1 MDITENEVDSNRH
14 EKSGHDRGQ
23 KVNSSDDR
31 TLKTVPTELSDVGG
45 VVGDPCKEGAQWYV
59 IRSKS
64 RFEAVCL
71 DELSKAGF
79 EALCP
84 MRMDYRWRRRRQE
97 AVPLFP
103 GYLFSRFSYED
114 DYHKVRWLRGVL
126 HLVQFGEAPPPAVN
140 DEIMRFFAENMND
153 DGVIETSP
161 ELVEGDRVEFLTE
174 SMRGLVGTVLRI
186 DSAEQR
192 VHVLM
197 DLLYQATVKVPV
209 SQLQAL

>member
-1 MDITENEVDSNRH
+1 MKKVEGENIYTPDEVEISAIVSPAD
-14 EKSGHDRGQ
+14 KA
-23 KVNSSDDR
+23 K
-31 TLKTVPTELSDVGG
+31 
-45 VVGDPCKEGAQWYV
+45 QWYV

-64 RFEAVCL
+64 RHEAVCV

-84 MRMDYRWRRRRQE
+84 MGMDYRWRRRRQE
-97 AVPLFP
+97 AIPLFP
-103 GYLFSRFSYED
+103 GYVFSRFRYED

-140 DEIMRFFAENMND
+140 DEIMRFFAENMNE

-161 ELVEGDRVEFLTE
+161 EFVEGDRVEFLTE

-186 DSAEQR
+186 DSAEKR

-197 DLLYQATVKVPV
+197 DLLYQATIEVKTYQV
-209 SQLQAL
+209 QAI

>member
-1 MDITENEVDSNRH
+1 MADKHENMDELASITSGQDEYSSIVSPVDEAKRWYVVRSKPRH
-14 EKSGHDRGQ
+14 E
-23 KVNSSDDR
+23 
-31 TLKTVPTELSDVGG
+31 TT
-45 VVGDPCKEGAQWYV
+45 
-59 IRSKS
+59 
-64 RFEAVCL
+64 CL
-71 DELSKAGF
+71 EEIAKAGF

-84 MRMDYRWRRRRQE
+84 MGMDYRWRRRRQE

-103 GYLFSRFSYED
+103 GYVFCWFSFPE

-126 HLVQFGEAPPPAVN
+126 HLVQFGDAPPPAV
-140 DEIMRFFAENMND
+140 DDDIMRFFAENMNE

-186 DSAEQR
+186 DSAEKR

-197 DLLYQATVKVPV
+197 DLLYQATIEVKTYQV
-209 SQLQAL
+209 QAL